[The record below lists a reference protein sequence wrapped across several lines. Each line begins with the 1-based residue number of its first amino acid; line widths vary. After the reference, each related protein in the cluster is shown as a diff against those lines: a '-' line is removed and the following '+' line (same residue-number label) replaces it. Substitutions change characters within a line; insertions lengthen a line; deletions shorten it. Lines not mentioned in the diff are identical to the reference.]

1 MWILALCLC
10 NLYLF
15 LLYSVEPILPLT
27 LVVVAMCSSLSCITR
42 HWLPGDCIWKF
53 CCPFSPYSVVPRE
66 GTYWETNVRAGR
78 IVLHLKSVI
87 WHHSATDCVICKM
100 GSKHLKNI
108 LAAVQWVH
116 SSLPNIFH
124 LQWPC
129 LNSILQITRV
139 SQLAFF
145 LRSVWSCLWTSWV
158 WERISN
164 VESEFLRDYGFN
176 KLVFIAELCVA
187 PWSRTFWEVSELSG
201 KILTVTSVTC
211 QQAFL
216 PAVQLILFSWPVEC
230 ETLCSTVGTW
240 TVSRDMKH

>member
-53 CCPFSPYSVVPRE
+53 CCP
-66 GTYWETNVRAGR
+66 
-78 IVLHLKSVI
+78 
-87 WHHSATDCVICKM
+87 
-100 GSKHLKNI
+100 
-108 LAAVQWVH
+108 
-116 SSLPNIFH
+116 
-124 LQWPC
+124 C

-145 LRSVWSCLWTSWV
+145 LRSAWSCSWISWV

-176 KLVFIAELCVA
+176 KLVFIAESCVA
-187 PWSRTFWEVSELSG
+187 PWSRTFWEVSELSF
-201 KILTVTSVTC
+201 KIFTVTSVTC
-211 QQAFL
+211 RQAFL

-230 ETLCSTVGTW
+230 ETLHSTVGTW